1 MFIMAITLSP
11 KQRAVVGSFM
21 AIVQLAGAVT
31 AGMAFAR
38 WDNKLLASASMA
50 FTGAVMLANRWY
62 FQGWRELHPARQS
75 KNLSRP
81 FKP

>member
-1 MFIMAITLSP
+1 MFIMAIALSP
-11 KQRAVVGSFM
+11 KQRAVVSFFL

-31 AGMAFAR
+31 AGMAFAC
-38 WDNKLLASASMA
+38 WDNKLLASASTA

-62 FQGWRELHPARQS
+62 FRGWRELHPARKS
-75 KNLSRP
+75 ENLSRP